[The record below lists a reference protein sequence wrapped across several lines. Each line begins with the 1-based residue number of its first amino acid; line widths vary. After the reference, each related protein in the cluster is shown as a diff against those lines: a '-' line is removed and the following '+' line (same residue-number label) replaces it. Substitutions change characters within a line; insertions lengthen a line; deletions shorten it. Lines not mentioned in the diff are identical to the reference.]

1 MKIERLF
8 AITNILLQ
16 KKTVTAAELAQEFG
30 VSVRTIYRDMDIL
43 SSSGVPIFTE
53 KGRNGGISVMDHY
66 TLSKTLLT
74 DEEQNQIIMALQSI
88 NATGNLEVK
97 DALRKLGNIFQKS
110 IESWIEV
117 DFTEWSKSDEE
128 KETFSIIRDCILSA
142 TAVTFRYYN
151 LKGEETKRIVEP
163 LKVVFKSMSW
173 YLYGYCRKRRD
184 FRFFKLSRIKK
195 LEVLTDTFDTK
206 VPETVSFQ
214 YSNKSNNLVRM
225 KLKIDRSMA
234 FRVLDEFRSGIISEE
249 NDYYLVNVELPK
261 SEWLYSYLLSFG
273 ETLTVLEPEEIR
285 MEFIERVKK
294 IEKNYI

>member
-1 MKIERLF
+1 MKIDRLF
-8 AITNILLQ
+8 AITNILIQ

-43 SSSGVPIFTE
+43 SSCGIPIFTE

-74 DEEQNQIIMALQSI
+74 DEEQNQIIMALQSV
-88 NATGNLEVK
+88 NVTGNVEVK
-97 DALRKLGNIFQKS
+97 DALRKLGNIFQKN

-117 DFTEWSKSDEE
+117 DFSEWGKSEE
-128 KETFSIIRDCILSA
+128 DKEIFYIIRDCILSA
-142 TAVTFRYYN
+142 QAVTFWYYN
-151 LKGEETKRIVEP
+151 GRGEETKRIVEP

-173 YLYGYCRKRRD
+173 YLYGYCRKRKD
-184 FRFFKLSRIKK
+184 FRFFKLSRIKN

-206 VPETVSFQ
+206 IPEEVSFQ
-214 YSNKSNNLVRM
+214 YKNKFSNIIRL
-225 KLKIDRSMA
+225 KLKIDRSMG
-234 FRVLDEFRSGIISEE
+234 FRVFDEFRSGIITEE
-249 NDYYLVNVELPK
+249 KEYFLVDIGLPR
-261 SEWLYSYLLSFG
+261 SQWLYSYLLGFG

-285 MEFIERVKK
+285 IEMIDIIKR